1 MIRRTLAPVL
11 AALVAAGL
19 LAVPAASASPA
30 GDLVTAPAIWVDAD
44 GRAGPD
50 GCDGR
55 GKAQRSVQE
64 GVDAAGAGGH
74 VWVCPGTY
82 REAVQIGTP
91 RLTLAAVTPW
101 TATIRDPFIVS
112 DQVRPTGRS
121 KGVIAVVD
129 APGVVIRGLR
139 VVVPARLNEDDC
151 LTFSQGILILESP
164 GAIVR
169 GNRVIGGSGEA
180 SIRCGLTIGI
190 SSFGSPGTLVGWNL
204 VRNFRIL
211 GILVTQPFPIGEAD
225 APVRVLRNS
234 VHFDHTG
241 VLCPALS
248 PCAASSRDA
257 ARIRGLERARPAG
270 GTIGI
275 FLFSEGIVVD
285 GAIGIVRGNVVVS
298 DATRAGLNGGIDA
311 YDALVEIEENVVRN
325 AEIGSYLQG
334 SAGLYRGNVL
344 TGGTGSGLLLDPGYT
359 DPCGAGGL
367 GACTVDPEIC
377 AAGFGCGPLNLRVV
391 ENEVHGFGG
400 DGIVTYDSGDRFV
413 RNDARRNRG
422 IDCRETV
429 PSPVTIGEPRNTW
442 IGNLG
447 RDADPAGIC
456 SLPLR

>member
-1 MIRRTLAPVL
+1 MDKPGLTLEAEKPWTVTIREPLLVSGRTR
-11 AALVAAGL
+11 
-19 LAVPAASASPA
+19 PA
-30 GDLVTAPAIWVDAD
+30 GILGLV
-44 GRAGPD
+44 
-50 GCDGR
+50 
-55 GKAQRSVQE
+55 
-64 GVDAAGAGGH
+64 
-74 VWVCPGTY
+74 
-82 REAVQIGTP
+82 
-91 RLTLAAVTPW
+91 
-101 TATIRDPFIVS
+101 
-112 DQVRPTGRS
+112 
-121 KGVIAVVD
+121 VVMD
-129 APGVVIRGLR
+129 APGVTIRGLR
-139 VVVPARLNEDDC
+139 IVAPPQWIGSECASAATGIQL
-151 LTFSQGILILESP
+151 FSSP
-164 GAIVR
+164 GSVVR
-169 GNRVIGGSGEA
+169 GNRIVGGNGEA
-180 SIRCGLTIGI
+180 SIRCGLANGI
-190 SSFGSPGTLVGWNL
+190 SLFDSPGTLVGWNL

-270 GTIGI
+270 GLLGI

-359 DPCGAGGL
+359 NPCGVGGV
-367 GACTVDPEIC
+367 GICSVDAEIC

-422 IDCRETV
+422 IDCREAV

-442 IGNLG
+442 IGDLG

-456 SLPLR
+456 LPGVR